1 MAGSRRRLDSRALW
15 ILAAALLLSAGVEAR
30 AGDFSAREV
39 YRSASPS
46 VVMVYARTGPRAST
60 TGTGSIISA
69 DGLVLTSGHVVS
81 SQEGKAA
88 QEIAVFFKPAQIS
101 GDMKRDLQK
110 GHRAKIAAYSERLDL
125 ALLEVEG
132 APPAGAVPLV
142 FASSERVEIGAPVA
156 AIGHPGG
163 GGLWTLTTGTISSRR
178 KRDDLDVFQTDAAIN
193 PGNSG
198 GPLLDA
204 QARLIGVNTFVVRMS
219 DSGLPLEGLNY
230 SLRGDAVRD
239 WLQRHGVAVA
249 TTPRAR
255 EAAAARAAEPPS
267 GPVAVE
273 PTGQQPE
280 VAPPSAGAPA
290 PTAPAPDSAPPGGA
304 QAPRAFT
311 GPDGE
316 EMFGVPDRSFSREK
330 LENELYQRARRNAA
344 GAFRELDA
352 QDPDAELDL
361 DDF

>member
-1 MAGSRRRLDSRALW
+1 MPESRRRLAARSLW
-15 ILAAALLLSAGVEAR
+15 IPLAGLLLGTGVELR
-30 AGDFSAREV
+30 AGEFSAREI
-39 YRSASPS
+39 YRSASSS

-60 TGTGSIISA
+60 TGTGSIVSSN
-69 DGLVLTSGHVVS
+69 GLVLTSGHVVS
-81 SQEGKAA
+81 SLQGKQA
-88 QEIAVFFKPAQIS
+88 QEIAVFFKPARVS
-101 GDMKRDLQK
+101 GDMKRDLQE
-110 GHRAKIAAYSERLDL
+110 GHRARVVAYSEALDL

-132 APPAGAVPLV
+132 VPPASAVPLV
-142 FASSERVEIGAPVA
+142 FASSEQVEVGAPVA

-178 KRDDLDVFQTDAAIN
+178 KRGDLDVFQTDAAIN

-204 QARLIGVNTFVVRMS
+204 QARLIGVNTFVVRVS

-239 WLQRHGVAVA
+239 WLQRHGVEVA
-249 TTPRAR
+249 T
-255 EAAAARAAEPPS
+255 AARARQATVRRTAEPLS
-267 GPVAVE
+267 GPAAVE
-273 PTGQQPE
+273 PDVSQPE
-280 VAPPSAGAPA
+280 AAIPSAGEPA
-290 PTAPAPDSAPPGGA
+290 PTPPAPRAEPPGGA
-304 QAPRAFT
+304 PAPRAFT
-311 GPDGE
+311 GPSGE

-330 LENELYQRARRNAA
+330 LEDELYQRARRNAA

-352 QDPDAELDL
+352 EDPDAPLDL